1 LRFGAREWH
10 WRGVRLKGL
19 VIVAESWSSDLVGA
33 QAEGVNVYQSAIK
46 ATYTSNGIV
55 DLNGEECDLGAPKVA
70 TARLIV
76 TTLTGT
82 TPKLDAKLQSRPTAD
97 DDWVDV
103 TDGAFTQAA
112 AADEQVLAVV
122 LHRFVRV
129 VSNFTDTITVC
140 VMSVELIVNN

>member
-1 LRFGAREWH
+1 MAGAR
-10 WRGVRLKGL
+10 
-19 VIVAESWSSDLVGA
+19 AAD
-33 QAEGVNVYQSAIK
+33 VNVYQSALS
-46 ATYTSNGIV
+46 AVYSSNGIA

-70 TARLIV
+70 TARLVV

-97 DDWVDV
+97 DAWVDV
-103 TDGAFTQAA
+103 TDGAFTQVST
-112 AADEQVLAVV
+112 ADEEVLAVV

-140 VMSVELIVNN
+140 VMSVELTVNN